1 MAASRHASI
10 TAVEIPWP
18 VITKKPVSSQAVR
31 IAEDWEFSELPVRF
45 WKLILGMEQ
54 FEFIMGH
61 SMGPGSSGQNRRQNC
76 TKFKVFFGRAL
87 GYGKE

>member
-1 MAASRHASI
+1 

-18 VITKKPVSSQAVR
+18 VITKKPVSSQALR
-31 IAEDWEFSELPVRF
+31 IAADWEFTELPVRF